1 MMLRP
6 EDNKRK
12 NNLLDLK
19 NKLAK
24 TRLSDSEKSG
34 VSHFLNE
41 AAPLVSRQLPDY
53 TGSVT
58 LHIRDGEL
66 TSWEYKTGGNY

>member
-1 MMLRP
+1 MALEP
-6 EDNKRK
+6 EDNKREK
-12 NNLLDLK
+12 NLLDLES
-19 NKLAK
+19 KLAK
-24 TRLSDSEKSG
+24 ARLADSEKSG

-41 AAPLVSRQLPDY
+41 AAPLISRQLPDY

-66 TSWEYKTGGNY
+66 TDWEYKTGGHY